1 MLVGASYRDLDGK
14 VDSSRLL
21 RFSVVVLSFNIPV
34 LGVAVVVSLDLNVT
48 PDVADLTGVVTTGGV
63 LTTGFTFGASSS
75 LSDSSLDSS
84 SLDDSVSSFLGGV
97 TVVRDWRN
105 RL

>member
-21 RFSVVVLSFNIPV
+21 RFSVVVLSFNIP
-34 LGVAVVVSLDLNVT
+34 LRGVTVVVSFDLKVT
-48 PDVADLTGVVTTGGV
+48 PEVADLTGVDTTGV
-63 LTTGFTFGASSS
+63 LTGFTFGASSS

-84 SLDDSVSSFLGGV
+84 SLDDSDSSFLGGV
-97 TVVRDWRN
+97 TVVLDWRK

>member
-34 LGVAVVVSLDLNVT
+34 RGVAVVVSFDLNET
-48 PDVADLTGVVTTGGV
+48 AEVADLTGVDTTGGV
-63 LTTGFTFGASSS
+63 VTGFTFGASSS

-84 SLDDSVSSFLGGV
+84 SLDDSVSSFWGV
-97 TVVRDWRN
+97 
-105 RL
+105 